1 MKAAVLYALTG
12 AVLVAVMGIMPANAQ
27 ATRTW
32 VSGVGDD
39 VNPCSRTAPCKT
51 FAGAIS
57 KTAAGGTINCLDPGG
72 FGAVTITKSITLDCT
87 GTLGSVLASGT
98 NGIIVNAAGAIVHLR
113 NISIEGAG
121 TGLAG
126 VNFLSGAALTIE
138 KCQITGFTAGTASGI
153 SFTPSTNAELYVADT
168 SIASNGAGGTGAG
181 VRIRPT
187 GTANV
192 GGVFK
197 NVDIFANA
205 TGFATRGDGGT
216 GFIRVSLVDSVVQGS
231 TNVGITAAS
240 QAGQAFTRIF
250 LKNTL
255 VTNNGTDGLS
265 VDGGQAA
272 ALVDQSTVFSN
283 NVGLAILNGGQ
294 IFSYVT
300 NSINGNITTDGAPSS
315 TLPLK

>member
-1 MKAAVLYALTG
+1 LYALTG
-12 AVLVAVMGIMPANAQ
+12 AVFVAVMGIMPANAQ

-57 KTAAGGTINCLDPGG
+57 KTATGGTINCIDPGG
-72 FGAVTITKSITLDCT
+72 FGGVTITKSITLDCT
-87 GTLGSVLASGT
+87 GTLGSILASGT
-98 NGIIVNAAGAIVHLR
+98 NAVIVNGAGAIVHLR

-126 VNFLSGAALTIE
+126 VHFINGAALTIE
-138 KCQITGFTAGTASGI
+138 KCQITGFNAGQASGI
-153 SFTPSTNAELYVADT
+153 NFVPTTNAELYVADT
-168 SIASNGAGGTGAG
+168 SIASNGVPGTGAG
-181 VRIRPT
+181 IRIRPT
-187 GTANV
+187 GAANV
-192 GGVFK
+192 SAVFK
-197 NVDIFANA
+197 NVDIAANA
-205 TGFATRGDGGT
+205 TGVATRGDGGT

-231 TNVGITAAS
+231 GSIGITAAS

-250 LKNTL
+250 LKNML

-283 NVGLAILNGGQ
+283 NVGLAVLNGGQ

-300 NSINGNITTDGAPSS
+300 NSINGNITTDGAPSG
-315 TLPLK
+315 TLPLR